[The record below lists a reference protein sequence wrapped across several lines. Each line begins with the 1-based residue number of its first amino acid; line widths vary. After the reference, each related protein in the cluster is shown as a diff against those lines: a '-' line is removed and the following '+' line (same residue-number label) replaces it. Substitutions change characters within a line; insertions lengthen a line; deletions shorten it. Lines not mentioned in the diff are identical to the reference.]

1 MSQLNKNDKN
11 LLKKNVETHGGSY
24 SGILDMEKTAVLVS
38 LSGGAPHTLRKH
50 NLENFNLIVQV
61 CTGPAGDKYSHAK
74 KWKIP
79 CVSSSWVFDSIE
91 RGYCLPTEGYRVDKN
106 TKSSTPTKQD
116 QTQAGLGEVSMC
128 STILNPDDTMV
139 TKCVEDTIN
148 STAMLGEGGGLVAEL
163 KGKTTADWLAEL
175 ELGRVKRAGTF
186 LDGCRIFLS
195 GFSEPEQVQLGRVL
209 KYAGAVRLTQMVES
223 ITHCVHSINTNTVTT
238 ETARLMARLPDLSPH
253 MVSVQWLVE
262 SMKLGR
268 PVNES
273 DYIFPAEVC
282 QEDVPRPRQC
292 AAPPSTQP
300 ETGGGENTQF
310 ERRLLAQH
318 GDTSTEPADTSS
330 LADLSRMTPFLDGK
344 KIKISGFD
352 EEYTLVKLGDFQV
365 NIL

>member
-1 MSQLNKNDKN
+1 M
-11 LLKKNVETHGGSY
+11 
-24 SGILDMEKTAVLVS
+24 
-38 LSGGAPHTLRKH
+38 
-50 NLENFNLIVQV
+50 IVQV

-139 TKCVEDTIN
+139 TRCVEDTIN

-223 ITHCVHSINTNTVTT
+223 ITHCVHSINTNTVNT

-268 PVNES
+268 TVAEA
-273 DYIFPAEVC
+273 DYSFPAEAS
-282 QEDVPRPRQC
+282 QEDFPQPQQPPLPPPASQLRPG
-292 AAPPSTQP
+292 AAGNDT
-300 ETGGGENTQF
+300 TQF
-310 ERRLLAQH
+310 EKRLLAQYGQGCTNSTGT
-318 GDTSTEPADTSS
+318 GDNPPLLHLNYQLFYRGRQSDSS
-330 LADLSRMTPFLDGK
+330 LPSWQETKPFR
-344 KIKISGFD
+344 I
-352 EEYTLVKLGDFQV
+352 
-365 NIL
+365 